1 MAAAVLLS
9 LVAAIMF
16 GGSSVIEQRS
26 TKRVPRRSGLS
37 WRLLADLGRQRA
49 WLAAVGVNIAGNA
62 LQVAALHFGELAIVQ
77 PLLVCNLL
85 FAVLIAVLLRHR
97 PPDRVMLAG
106 VLCCAA
112 GIAGFLAVARPHGG
126 HGTVGAVASVP
137 LVAALA
143 AVLLGCLIAVRWVSS
158 QARALLLALACGVDF
173 GVTAFLLKLV
183 PDTLPQGF
191 SDPARQWPLYL
202 VVITGPLGFLL
213 NQSAF
218 QAGVLISPV
227 LAVITTV
234 DPLVSIALAAVWLRE
249 TIASS
254 PTDLMGEA
262 ISLAVMTAG
271 IIALAHR
278 APQAG
283 RQVAGP
289 AQRAQARA

>member
-1 MAAAVLLS
+1 MAAAVLLT
-9 LVAAIMF
+9 LVAAVMF
-16 GGSSVIEQRS
+16 GVSSVMEQRS
-26 TKRVPRRSGLS
+26 TKRVPRRSGPS
-37 WRLLADLGRQRA
+37 WRLLLDLGRQRA
-49 WLAAVGVNIAGNA
+49 WLAAVGVNIAGNV
-62 LQVAALHFGELAIVQ
+62 LQIVALHFGELAVVQ

-112 GIAGFLAVARPHGG
+112 GIAGFLAIARPHGG
-126 HGTVGAVASVP
+126 HGTVGAAAAVP
-137 LVAALA
+137 LAAALA
-143 AVLLGCLIAVRWVSS
+143 AVLIGCLVATRRVSS
-158 QARALLLALACGVDF
+158 QVRALLLALACGVDF

-202 VVITGPLGFLL
+202 VVVTGPLGFLL

-227 LAVITTV
+227 LAIITTV
-234 DPLVSIALAAVWLRE
+234 DPLVSIALAATWLHE
-249 TIASS
+249 TITSD
-254 PTDLMGEA
+254 PLGLLGEA
-262 ISLAVMTAG
+262 ISLAAMTGG

-289 AQRAQARA
+289 ARGARARA